1 MGSFSIWHLLIVLV
15 VVLVLFGG
23 GGKLSKIMG
32 DLGAGIKD
40 FKKNIKDGS
49 KDDANVNVAK
59 TEDKQRET
67 IVDRS

>member
-23 GGKLSKIMG
+23 GGKLSKIIG
-32 DLGAGIKD
+32 DLGACIKY

-59 TEDKQRET
+59 SEEKPRDT

>member
-49 KDDANVNVAK
+49 KDQADVTVAK
-59 TEDKQRET
+59 TEEKPRET
-67 IVDRS
+67 IIDRS